1 MSKIVKAKYKVSRRL
16 RTSIWDSPKDPY
28 KKRNY
33 GPGQHGAAKN
43 VKSSDYGVHLRA
55 KQMLKAHYGR
65 INERQF
71 RNLFDKAHQMKGNS
85 GVNFIALLESR
96 LDAVVYR
103 LNFAPTVF
111 AARQLVSHN
120 HIIVNG
126 KRANIP
132 SLRIKP
138 TDIVE
143 IKPASKDIAMIVNST
158 AKISRPVPDYLSLDS
173 EGLKGTLVK
182 LPEDISSVP
191 YPFVLSVNLIIELYS
206 R

>member
-1 MSKIVKAKYKVSRRL
+1 MSKIVKAKHKVSRRL
-16 RTSIWDSPKDPY
+16 RTSIWDTAKDPY

-43 VKSSDYGVHLRA
+43 IKSSDYGAHLRA

-71 RNLFDKAHQMKGNS
+71 RNLFDKAHQMRGNS
-85 GVNFIALLESR
+85 GVNFVALLESR
-96 LDAVVYR
+96 IDAVVYR
-103 LNFAPTVF
+103 LNFAPTIF
-111 AARQLVSHN
+111 AARQLVSHK
-120 HIIVNG
+120 HVKVNG
-126 KRANIP
+126 RTVNIA

-138 TDIVE
+138 NDVVE
-143 IKPASKDIAMIVNST
+143 IKDSSREIPMIVNGT
-158 AKISRPVPDYLSLDS
+158 AKVTRPVPDYLSLDAS
-173 EGLKGTLVK
+173 GLKGTLVK

-191 YPFVLSVNLIIELYS
+191 YPFALGINLIIELYS

>member
-1 MSKIVKAKYKVSRRL
+1 MSKIIRAKHKVSRRL

-43 VKSSDYGVHLRA
+43 IKSSDYGAHLRA

-71 RNLFDKAHQMKGNS
+71 RNLFDKAHQMRGNS
-85 GVNFIALLESR
+85 GVNFVALLESR

-103 LNFAPTVF
+103 LNFAPTIF
-111 AARQLVSHN
+111 AARQLVSHR
-120 HIIVNG
+120 HITVNG
-126 KRANIP
+126 KPVNIP

-138 TDIVE
+138 TDVVE
-143 IKPASKDIAMIVNST
+143 IKASSREIPMILNGT
-158 AKISRPVPDYLSLDS
+158 AKIARPIPDYLSLDS
-173 EGLKGTLVK
+173 DGLKGTLVK

-191 YPFVLSVNLIIELYS
+191 YPFALGINLIIELYS